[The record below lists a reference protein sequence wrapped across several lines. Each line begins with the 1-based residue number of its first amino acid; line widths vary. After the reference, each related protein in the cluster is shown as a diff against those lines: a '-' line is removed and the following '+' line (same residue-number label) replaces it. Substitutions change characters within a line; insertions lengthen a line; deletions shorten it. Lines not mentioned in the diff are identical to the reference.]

1 MSFDRA
7 SAFYMGACQI
17 LRSNDATPGERAIAY
32 ACLAQVEALVSLA
45 GQIER
50 AFPAAGTGTQVY
62 EAEDV
67 LAHQSRAL
75 IEGIY
80 DRLHEHGTP

>member
-32 ACLAQVEALVSLA
+32 ASLAQVEVLVSLA
-45 GQIER
+45 GQVER
-50 AFPAAGTGTQVY
+50 AFPAATTGTGVEQ
-62 EAEDV
+62 AEEV
-67 LAHQSRAL
+67 LANQSRAI
-75 IEGIY
+75 IEWIY
-80 DRLHEHGTP
+80 DHLHEHGTP

>member
-50 AFPAAGTGTQVY
+50 AFPAAAGTQVT

-75 IEGIY
+75 LEGIY